1 MTKIHDEY
9 ITLLKDRKNYRI
21 YVSIVAILLMA
32 GFVAFVTLPNIS
44 KLTGIEIVYVVL
56 IPVILLIGSFF
67 TAWYSNR
74 YYINKDRKL
83 LLNYYGIYNFISEF
97 IQKKSDTT
105 KIDAQDKIYDTMLSV
120 NRWTKPGVPSVLTE
134 LPKSLSKNLDKL
146 WELIEEIETD
156 EKKITQKKT
165 NDAKYDELQ
174 EFNNKLYEFALK
186 IFEKRLTYEDLQNF
200 NKSFD
205 SISSPKQKPS
215 TKEQIKIISQKL
227 IITFEIHPKL
237 KFIFAP
243 IAGTVVGLVIF
254 ANDPTDTSLP
264 LSTGIVS
271 GIMLLIG
278 LPQIW
283 KNKQS

>member
-9 ITLLKDRKNYRI
+9 VTLVKENKNHRI
-21 YVSIVAILLMA
+21 CVSIVIILLIA
-32 GFVAFVTLPNIS
+32 GFATFLTLLNIS
-44 KLTGIEIVYVVL
+44 KLTGIEIVYIIS
-56 IPVILLIGSFF
+56 IPVILLIGSFL

-74 YYINKDRKL
+74 YFINKDRKL
-83 LLNYYGIYNFISEF
+83 LLNYYGIYNLINEF
-97 IQKKSDTT
+97 IQKKSYAT
-105 KIDAQDKIYDTMLSV
+105 KNDAQNKIYDTTLSV
-120 NRWTKPGVPSVLTE
+120 DGWTKPSLPSVLAE

-165 NDAKYDELQ
+165 IDAKYDELQ
-174 EFNNKLYEFALK
+174 EFNNELYEFTLK

-205 SISSPKQKPS
+205 SLSPPKQKQS
-215 TKEQIKIISQKL
+215 TKEQIKIISRKL
-227 IITFEIHPKL
+227 IITFETHPKL

-243 IAGTVVGLVIF
+243 IAGTIVGLVIY

-278 LPQIW
+278 LPQLW